1 MAGAGR
7 DLKTLDAFVDQ
18 ALAKLREQLQRVLNL
33 PWIDGRLLTSVAVTT
48 AGAIVEHGLQR
59 VPRGWWVVRVRS
71 GPGALS
77 EGGVESDESFLIV
90 ASSADTVVDLW
101 VW

>member
-7 DLKTLDAFVDQ
+7 DLKTLDAYVDQ
-18 ALAKLREQLQRVLNL
+18 ALAKLREQLQRLLNL
-33 PWIDGRLLTSVAVTT
+33 PWIGGELLTEQTVTT
-48 AGAIVEHGLQR
+48 AATRISHGLQR

-77 EGGVESDESFLIV
+77 EGGEEPDESFLIV
-90 ASSADTVVDLW
+90 VASADTVVDLW